1 VVSAQLGRY
10 QPILPCASAQK
21 IDIYQAIVADTHM
34 TWSFGVNNMNEIRKL
49 ANQHFL
55 EWESRLK
62 HIDEMMAKAQEV
74 HVREGEGSNI
84 HTQLTKI
91 RVARDEL
98 ALATSRAR
106 SLPEDER
113 PAMTNEVEGI
123 QAAFSEVGLQMEK
136 LLATV
141 LGVK

>member
-1 VVSAQLGRY
+1 
-10 QPILPCASAQK
+10 
-21 IDIYQAIVADTHM
+21 
-34 TWSFGVNNMNEIRKL
+34 MNEIRKL

-74 HVREGEGSNI
+74 HVREGEGSDI
-84 HTQLTKI
+84 HAQLTKI

-113 PAMTNEVEGI
+113 PARTNQVEGV
-123 QAAFSEVGLQMEK
+123 QAAFSAVGLQIEK